1 MDKEEADRAV
11 ARHHRAVVN
20 SIKVGAYDGALI
32 AILEAERR
40 RDSSRPHVLMTVHK
54 RLDALERGP
63 EDHDSNNG

>member
-1 MDKEEADRAV
+1 M
-11 ARHHRAVVN
+11 VVN

-40 RDSSRPHVLMTVHK
+40 RDPSRPNVLMTVHK
-54 RLDALERGP
+54 RLDAIERDP